1 MQKTGRL
8 ITIVFL
14 FCSVLLFLVWW
25 QILHQVATDRKE
37 TIAAAVQ
44 KNSNLAVSLEQYA
57 IRTIRNADALLHLV
71 KMEYER
77 MGNQIDLNELLD
89 KGVIDV
95 KCFNDVAILDEKGN
109 ILKSNLRLL
118 PEAEPNFSDK
128 EYFYF
133 HQTQKDQLYISKP
146 IVFSITKKAVIV
158 FSRRIDKPDGSFGG
172 TVTVQVE
179 PSTFMQFY
187 ANANLKEDEIIS
199 LIAPDGITYARRRG
213 SRESFGEDISKSELF
228 QLVAKKPVSHYYTK
242 DAIRGIESY
251 FSYRKLADYPV
262 IATVGSAKKDVLADY
277 MERAERDYLFGISLT
292 ILITLLFCFVCV
304 FAIQRRKSTRE
315 LKDSETRYRSI
326 FENSQDAIIVALGN
340 GQIEA
345 MNPAGCR
352 FFGVSQDQLHTLT
365 LNQLF
370 INAEPY
376 IRMQE
381 GKIRGVAS
389 HDEILFMRG
398 DNSTFTGEIVYSDYV
413 DVKGIHR
420 FIVLLRD
427 ITLRKQMERKLLL
440 EQKRYDRKLT
450 KQIILAQERERERI
464 GYELHDNINQI
475 LTSVKLYL
483 EMAIH
488 QPEVKKDLL
497 PRAMQ
502 FVMNCISEIRNISR
516 TLSAPTLGT
525 QSLIDSIKA
534 LVETVE
540 SSSRMAVSFTYV
552 DYHTQVAK
560 DQKLAIYRILQE
572 VLNNIIKHA
581 GAKRVDINLSQTE
594 EITELTI
601 CDNGKGFDAS
611 VKSDGIGLNN
621 IQSRIKV
628 FGGDLFIDSKAGQG
642 CRITVK
648 LPIKAEDS
656 ISVSQSTL

>member
-14 FCSVLLFLVWW
+14 FCSLLLFLVWR

-44 KNSNLAVSLEQYA
+44 RNSNLAVSLEQYA

-77 MGNQIDLNELLD
+77 QGNDINLEELL
-89 KGVIDV
+89 KMGVIDV

-109 ILKSNLRLL
+109 LLKSNQKIS
-118 PEAEPNFSDK
+118 PGAMQNFSDR

-133 HQTQKDQLYISKP
+133 HKTRKNQLYIGNP
-146 IVFSITKKAVIV
+146 IISRITGKAVIV
-158 FSRRIDKPDGSFGG
+158 FSHRINKRDGSFGG
-172 TVTVQVE
+172 TVTVLVE
-179 PSTFMQFY
+179 PTTFMQFY
-187 ANANLKEDEIIS
+187 ANANLKENEIIS

-228 QLVAKKPVSHYYTK
+228 QLVAKNPVNHYYTK
-242 DAIRGIESY
+242 DAIRGIQSY

-262 IATVGSAKKDVLADY
+262 IATVGSAEKDVLAEHL
-277 MERAERDYLFGISLT
+277 ERAEREYSFGIILT
-292 ILITLLFCFVCV
+292 ILITLLFSFVWV
-304 FAIQRRKSTRE
+304 FATQKRKSTRQ
-315 LKDSETRYRSI
+315 LQDSETRYRSI

-340 GQIEA
+340 GQIET

-352 FFGVSQDQLHTLT
+352 LFGVSPDHLHSLRV
-365 LNQLF
+365 NELF
-370 INAEPY
+370 INAEPS
-376 IRMQE
+376 ITMQD
-381 GKIRGVAS
+381 GVIQGVTS
-389 HDEILFMRG
+389 KDEILFVRE
-398 DNSTFTGEIVYSDYV
+398 DHSTFTGEIVYSDYV
-413 DVKGIHR
+413 DVKGNHLS
-420 FIVLLRD
+420 IVLLRD
-427 ITLRKQMERKLLL
+427 ITLRKQMEQKLLL
-440 EQKRYDRKLT
+440 EQKRYERKLT
-450 KQIILAQERERERI
+450 KQIIMAQERERERI

-497 PRAMQ
+497 PKAMQ
-502 FVMNCISEIRNISR
+502 FVATCISEIRNISR

-525 QSLIDSIKA
+525 HSLIDSIKA

-540 SSSRMAVSFTYV
+540 SSSRMVVSFTYV
-552 DYHTQVAK
+552 DYHTQLVK

-572 VLNNIIKHA
+572 VLNNIVKHA

-594 EITELTI
+594 EITELVI
-601 CDNGKGFDAS
+601 CDDGKGFDAS
-611 VKSDGIGLNN
+611 AKSDGIGLNN

-628 FGGDLFIDSKAGQG
+628 FSGDMFIDTREGHG

-648 LPIKAEDS
+648 LPILAEES
-656 ISVSQSTL
+656 AMVSQSTL

>member
-1 MQKTGRL
+1 M
-8 ITIVFL
+8 
-14 FCSVLLFLVWW
+14 
-25 QILHQVATDRKE
+25 HQVATDRKE
-37 TIAAAVQ
+37 AIAAAVQ
-44 KNSNLAVSLEQYA
+44 RNSNLAVSLEQYA

-77 MGNQIDLNELLD
+77 QGNQIDLNKLLD

-109 ILKSNLRLL
+109 ILKSNLSL
-118 PEAEPNFSDK
+118 PHHSEHNFSAHVC
-128 EYFYF
+128 FNS
-133 HQTQKDQLYISKP
+133 HHTLNDQLYISKP
-146 IVFSITKKAVIV
+146 FVSKVTRKAVIV
-158 FSRRIDKPDGSFGG
+158 FSRRINKPDGSFGG

-187 ANANLKEDEIIS
+187 ANANLKENEIIS

-228 QLVAKKPVSHYYTK
+228 QLVAKNPVNHYYTK
-242 DAIRGIESY
+242 DAIRGIQSY

-262 IATVGSAKKDVLADY
+262 IATVGSAEKDVLADHL
-277 MERAERDYLFGISLT
+277 ERAEREYSFGIILT
-292 ILITLLFCFVCV
+292 TLITLLFSFVWV
-304 FAIQRRKSTRE
+304 FATQRRRSTRQ
-315 LKDSETRYRSI
+315 LRDSETRYRSI

-345 MNPAGCR
+345 MNPAGSR
-352 FFGVSQDQLHTLT
+352 LFGFSEDHLHTLT

-398 DNSTFTGEIVYSDYV
+398 DSSTFTGEIVYSDYV

-420 FIVLLRD
+420 FVVLLRD
-427 ITLRKQMERKLLL
+427 ITLRKQMEKKLLL
-440 EQKRYDRKLT
+440 EQKRYERKLT
-450 KQIILAQERERERI
+450 KQIIQAQERERERI

-497 PRAMQ
+497 PKAMQ
-502 FVMNCISEIRNISR
+502 FVTNCISEIRNISR

-552 DYHTQVAK
+552 DYHYHLAK
-560 DQKLAIYRILQE
+560 DQNLAIYRILQE
-572 VLNNIIKHA
+572 VLNNIVKHA
-581 GAKRVDINLSQTE
+581 EAKRVDINLSQTE
-594 EITELTI
+594 VITELTI
-601 CDNGKGFDAS
+601 SDNGKGFDTS

-628 FGGDLFIDSKAGQG
+628 FGGDMFIDSKAGHG

-656 ISVSQSTL
+656 VSVSQSTL